1 MSVLNELVDLSL
13 NLGKEDRQLAM
24 LGEGNTAAL
33 AGPGQFWVKASG
45 TRMGRAAARNF
56 LKIDI
61 KKALRLMEAK
71 GLSDLQ
77 VMHKLRD
84 CVIGPRKGQPSSETF
99 MHALCLTEGQSRWS
113 GHTHPAGVGSIICS
127 RLGAQPF
134 LKSVFP
140 DEIVYCGKQP
150 GVLPYLPPGV
160 KLALAFRKEIRR
172 YRAKHGY
179 PPRLIFLVN
188 HGMLALGQTA
198 EEVLNISMMAEK
210 WARVLVGTYAL
221 GGPGYLKEHE
231 AAHIDA
237 WPAEHYRRR
246 LSIYDK
252 GGKR

>member
-1 MSVLNELVDLSL
+1 MSVIKELVGLSL
-13 NLGKEDRQLAM
+13 DLGKEERDLAM
-24 LGEGNTAAL
+24 LGEGNTSAL

-45 TRMGRAAARNF
+45 TRMGRAVARNF
-56 LKIDI
+56 LKVDI
-61 KKALRLMEAK
+61 RKALRLLETK

-84 CVIGPRKGQPSSETF
+84 CVAGKRKGQPSSETF
-99 MHALCLTEGQSRWS
+99 MHALCLTEGKARWA
-113 GHTHPAGVGSIICS
+113 GHTHPVALGGILCS
-127 RLGAQPF
+127 RLHAKPF

-140 DEIVYCGKQP
+140 DEIVYCGKAP
-150 GVLPYLPPGV
+150 AVLPYIAPGV
-160 KLALAFRKEIRR
+160 KLALALRKEIRR

-179 PPRLIFLVN
+179 PPRLILLVN
-188 HGMLALGQTA
+188 HGILALGQTA

-210 WARVLVGTYAL
+210 WAKVLLGTYAL
-221 GGPGYLKEHE
+221 GGPGYMHERE

-246 LSIYDK
+246 LAVYDK